1 MKKEV
6 KLLEVVDG
14 ETLMDMQFPKSR
26 FCIQSLLPQG
36 VSILGGAPK
45 IGKSWMV
52 LDWCVRIAKGESV
65 WSLPTEKGTVL
76 YLCLEDSLARIQDRM
91 NCITDEVP
99 SNLYVAT
106 KSESIETGLI
116 QQIQNFIITHTD
128 TTLIVIDTFQMIRN
142 NSSELSYAND
152 YNEIGKLKQY
162 ADEMSISILL
172 VHHLRKQGDS
182 DPLNKLSGT
191 TGISGAVDAVFVLD
205 KDKRNENKAN
215 LLCTGRDI
223 EQREFQLSFNK
234 ENCTWDLI
242 NDSLENPVSTMP
254 QEMIDFIEFMESQKY
269 FKGSNTGLVDSFNSS
284 NGYSL
289 SAKSLKQMMNK
300 FRYDLEDSGVQFTS
314 QRSNGQRL
322 VEVSYQA
329 KSDSSAVSDEE
340 SVSVKTSVPFVP
352 CDPVGEIRA
361 DKRRIG

>member
-1 MKKEV
+1 M
-6 KLLEVVDG
+6 
-14 ETLMDMQFPKSR
+14 
-26 FCIQSLLPQG
+26 
-36 VSILGGAPK
+36 
-45 IGKSWMV
+45 
-52 LDWCVRIAKGESV
+52 
-65 WSLPTEKGTVL
+65 
-76 YLCLEDSLARIQDRM
+76 
-91 NCITDEVP
+91 P

-142 NSSELSYAND
+142 NSELSYAND
-152 YNEIGKLKQY
+152 YNEIVKLKQY
-162 ADEMSISILL
+162 ADEMSISFLL

-223 EQREFQLSFNK
+223 EQREFQLFFNK
-234 ENCTWDLI
+234 DNCTWDLI
-242 NDSLENPVSTMP
+242 NDSLENPVPSMP
-254 QEMIDFIEFMESQKY
+254 QEMVDFIEFMKLQKY
-269 FKGSNTGLVDSFNSS
+269 FKGSNTDLANEFNQYS
-284 NGYSL
+284 NYNL
-289 SAKSLKQMMNK
+289 TAKSLKQMMNK
-300 FRYDLEDSGVQFTS
+300 FRYDLEDNGIQFTS
-314 QRSNGQRL
+314 HRSNGQRL

-329 KSDSSAVSDEE
+329 KSDSSAVSDETNA
-340 SVSVKTSVPFVP
+340 SVKTSVSFVP

-361 DKRRIG
+361 DKRKIG

>member
-1 MKKEV
+1 MEKEI

-65 WSLPTEKGTVL
+65 WNLPTEKGTVL
-76 YLCLEDSLARIQDRM
+76 YLCLEDSLARIQDRL
-91 NCITDEVP
+91 NCITDEVL
-99 SNLYVAT
+99 SNLYLAT
-106 KSESIETGLI
+106 KSESIESGLI

-142 NSSELSYAND
+142 SSSKLSYAND
-152 YNEIGKLKQY
+152 YNEIGKLKQF
-162 ADEMSISILL
+162 ADELSISILL

-234 ENCTWDLI
+234 ENCTWNLI
-242 NDSLENPVSTMP
+242 NDSLENPVPTLP
-254 QEMIDFIEFMESQKY
+254 IEMIDFIEFMKSQKY
-269 FKGSNTGLVDSFNSS
+269 FKGSNTDLADNFNYSKE
-284 NGYSL
+284 YSL
-289 SAKSLKQMMNK
+289 TAKSLKQMMNK
-300 FRYDLEDSGVQFTS
+300 FRYELEDNGIQFANH
-314 QRSNGQRL
+314 RSNGQRL
-322 VEVSYQA
+322 VEVSYFSA
-329 KSDSSAVSDEE
+329 GDSSAVSDEN
-340 SVSVKTSVPFVP
+340 SVSLKTSVPFVP
-352 CDPVGEIRA
+352 CDPVGEIWG
-361 DKRRIG
+361 DKRKIG

>member
-1 MKKEV
+1 MEKEV
-6 KLLEVVDG
+6 KLLEVVGG

-65 WSLPTEKGTVL
+65 WNLPTEKGTVL
-76 YLCLEDSLARIQDRM
+76 YLCLEDSLARIQGRL

-99 SNLYVAT
+99 NNLYVAT

-142 NSSELSYAND
+142 SGSELSYAND

-223 EQREFQLSFNK
+223 EQREFQLFFNK

-242 NDSLENPVSTMP
+242 NDSLENPVSSMP
-254 QEMIDFIEFMESQKY
+254 NEMIDFIEFMKSQKY
-269 FKGSNTGLVDSFNSS
+269 FKGSNTDLAENFNSEKE
-284 NGYSL
+284 YLL
-289 SAKSLKQMMNK
+289 SAKSLKQIMNK
-300 FRYDLEDSGVQFTS
+300 FRYELEENGVQFVS
-314 QRSNGQRL
+314 HRSNGQRL
-322 VEVSYQA
+322 VEVSYFPV
-329 KSDSSAVSDEE
+329 SDSSAVSDEE
-340 SVSVKTSVPFVP
+340 FVSAKTSVPFVP
-352 CDPVGEIRA
+352 CDPVGGIWSDER
-361 DKRRIG
+361 KIG

>member
-1 MKKEV
+1 MEKEV

-65 WSLPTEKGTVL
+65 WNLPTEKGTVL
-76 YLCLEDSLARIQDRM
+76 YLCLEDSLARIQDRL
-91 NCITDEVP
+91 NSITDEVP

-116 QQIQNFIITHTD
+116 QQIQNFIITHND

-142 NSSELSYAND
+142 NSELSYAND

-162 ADEMSISILL
+162 ADEMGISILL

-191 TGISGAVDAVFVLD
+191 TGISGAVDAAFILD
-205 KDKRNENKAN
+205 KDKRNENSAN

-234 ENCTWDLI
+234 ENCTWGLI
-242 NDSLENPVSTMP
+242 NDSLENPVPSMP
-254 QEMIDFIEFMESQKY
+254 QEMIDFIEFMESRKH
-269 FKGSNTGLVDSFNSS
+269 FKGSNTDLVDSFNVIK
-284 NGYSL
+284 GYSL

-300 FRYDLEDSGVQFTS
+300 FRYDLEDNGVQFVS
-314 QRSNGQRL
+314 HRSNGQRL

-329 KSDSSAVSDEE
+329 KSDSSVASDEE

-352 CDPVGEIRA
+352 CDPVGEIQA
-361 DKRRIG
+361 DKRKIG

>member
-1 MKKEV
+1 MEKED

-52 LDWCVRIAKGESV
+52 LDWCVKVAKGESV
-65 WSLPTEKGTVL
+65 WNLPTEEGTVL
-76 YLCLEDSLARIQDRM
+76 YLCLEDSLARIQDRL

-142 NSSELSYAND
+142 NSELSYAND

-162 ADEMSISILL
+162 ADEMRISILL

-223 EQREFQLSFNK
+223 EQREFQLSFNR
-234 ENCTWDLI
+234 EHCTWDLI
-242 NDSLENPVSTMP
+242 NDSLENPVPSMP
-254 QEMIDFIEFMESQKY
+254 QEMIDFIEFMKSQKY
-269 FKGSNTGLVDSFNSS
+269 FKGNNTDLVNEFNKFA
-284 NGYSL
+284 NYNFT
-289 SAKSLKQMMNK
+289 AKSLKQMMNR

-314 QRSNGQRL
+314 HRSNGQRV
-322 VEVSYQA
+322 VEVSYFSV
-329 KSDSSAVSDEE
+329 SDSSAVSDEE
-340 SVSVKTSVPFVP
+340 SVSDKTSVPFVP
-352 CDPVGEIRA
+352 CDPVGEIWA
-361 DKRRIG
+361 DKRKIG

>member
-1 MKKEV
+1 MEKEI

-14 ETLMDMQFPKSR
+14 ETLMDIQFPKSR

-52 LDWCVRIAKGESV
+52 LDWCVRIAKGEDV
-65 WSLPTEKGTVL
+65 WNLPTEKGTVL
-76 YLCLEDSLARIQDRM
+76 YLCLEDSLARIQDRL
-91 NCITDEVP
+91 NYITDEVP
-99 SNLYVAT
+99 NNLYVAT

-142 NSSELSYAND
+142 NSELSYAND

-162 ADEMSISILL
+162 TDEMSISILL

-191 TGISGAVDAVFVLD
+191 TGLSGAVDAVFVLD

-215 LLCTGRDI
+215 LLCIGRDI

-242 NDSLENPVSTMP
+242 NDSLENPVPSMP
-254 QEMIDFIEFMESQKY
+254 QEMVDFIEFMKSLKH
-269 FKGSNTGLVDSFNSS
+269 FKGSNTDLVDNFNSIK
-284 NGYSL
+284 GYSL

-300 FRYDLEDSGVQFTS
+300 FRYELEDNFVQFTS
-314 QRSNGQRL
+314 HRSNGQRL

-329 KSDSSAVSDEE
+329 KSDSSVASDEE

-352 CDPVGEIRA
+352 CDPVGEIWA
-361 DKRRIG
+361 DKRKTG